1 VCWSDD
7 VNIAESNADWQS
19 CGSTYKILQSIEL
32 ISEGGKGG
40 EALPEEEGLGGAG
53 LGEAGLGAATAP
65 TPAPAPAP
73 GMAPMASAKSML
85 RLATVVDADV
95 YLRTASPDFDRTT
108 EKRLPVGMIC
118 PKCGNRN
125 AHKVKSSTFCYE
137 CGTYSKTEVKANRKN
152 PSKLDATITWID

>member
-1 VCWSDD
+1 
-7 VNIAESNADWQS
+7 
-19 CGSTYKILQSIEL
+19 
-32 ISEGGKGG
+32 
-40 EALPEEEGLGGAG
+40 
-53 LGEAGLGAATAP
+53 
-65 TPAPAPAP
+65 
-73 GMAPMASAKSML
+73 ML

-125 AHKVKSSTFCYE
+125 AHKVKSSTFCYD
-137 CGTYSKTEVKANRKN
+137 CGTYSKTEVRANTKN